1 MSWINESGPYSGI
14 VMSSRVRIA
23 RNIAGL
29 PFPSI
34 ASAEASQKVVDMV
47 RKSILE
53 SNSILSRDFD
63 FVSLRSLNDVE
74 KYILVEKHLIS
85 PDLVERAEVAAVLM
99 DRNEQVS
106 IMVNEEDHIRMQCIF
121 PGFQL
126 DKAWELL
133 NRVDDIIE
141 ESIEYSFDEH
151 LGYLT
156 SCPTNVGTGMR
167 ASVMMHL
174 PGLVATNYINNVLHT
189 ISKVGLTARGL
200 YGEGSEALGDIYQI
214 SNQITLGPT
223 EEEIISSLNIAVR
236 QIMENEK
243 MARQVLVQS
252 GKLEFE
258 DRIWRALGVLRHA
271 RKLSLQE
278 FMSLLSQVR
287 LGVDMGIIKGIDV
300 VMLNEL
306 MVKCQP
312 AHLQAYV
319 GREISAQELDV
330 VRANRVRGELSKIS

>member
-1 MSWINESGPYSGI
+1 MSWINESGPYNGI
-14 VMSSRVRIA
+14 VMSSRIRIA

-34 ASAEASQKVVDMV
+34 ANQETSQKVVNMV
-47 RKSILE
+47 KNSILE
-53 SNSILSRDFD
+53 SNSILSKDFD
-63 FVSLRSLNDVE
+63 FIPLKNLSDVE
-74 KYILVEKHLIS
+74 KYVLVEKHLIS
-85 PDLVERAEVAAVLM
+85 PDLLERAEVAAALINH
-99 DRNEQVS
+99 DEEIS

-133 NRVDDIIE
+133 NKVDDIVE
-141 ESIEYSFDEH
+141 ESIEYSFDEN

-174 PGLVATNYINNVLHT
+174 PGLVATNYINSVLHT

-200 YGEGSEALGDIYQI
+200 YGEGSEALGDVYQI
-214 SNQITLGPT
+214 SNQVTLGPS
-223 EEEIISSLNIAVR
+223 EEEIISNINIAVR
-236 QIMENEK
+236 QIIENEK
-243 MARQVLVQS
+243 MARQALVQS
-252 GKLEFE
+252 NSLEFE
-258 DRIWRALGVLRHA
+258 DSIWRALGILTHA

-278 FMSLLSQVR
+278 FMSMLSQVR

-312 AHLQAYV
+312 AHLQAYI
-319 GREISAQELDV
+319 GKEANAQELDV
-330 VRANRVRGELSKIS
+330 ARADRVRKELSKVV

>member
-1 MSWINESGPYSGI
+1 MSWINESGPFNGI

-34 ASAEASQKVVDMV
+34 ASPEVLQKAVDMV
-47 RKSILE
+47 KKSILE

-63 FVSLRSLNDVE
+63 FVSLRNLSDVE

-85 PDLVERAEVAAVLM
+85 PDLVERAEVAAALINH
-99 DRNEQVS
+99 NEQIS

-133 NRVDDIIE
+133 NRVDDIVE

-174 PGLVATNYINNVLHT
+174 PGLVATKYINSVLQT

-214 SNQITLGPT
+214 SNQITLGPS
-223 EEEIISSLNIAVR
+223 EEEIISNINIAVR
-236 QIMENEK
+236 QLMENER
-243 MARQVLVQS
+243 MARQALMQS
-252 GKLEFE
+252 NKLEFE
-258 DRIWRALGVLRHA
+258 DRIWRSLGILTHA

-287 LGVDMGIIKGIDV
+287 LGVDMGIINGIDV

-312 AHLQAYV
+312 AHLQAYI
-319 GREISAQELDV
+319 GRETSAEELDV
-330 VRANRVRGELSKIS
+330 ARADRVRNELSKVT

>member
-1 MSWINESGPYSGI
+1 MSWINESGLYSGI
-14 VMSSRVRIA
+14 VMSSRIRIA

-34 ASAEASQKVVDMV
+34 ASQEVSQKVVDMV
-47 RKSILE
+47 KKSILE

-63 FVSLRSLNDVE
+63 FIPLKNLSDVE
-74 KYILVEKHLIS
+74 RYVLVEKHLIS
-85 PDLVERAEVAAVLM
+85 PDLLERAEVAAVLINH
-99 DRNEQVS
+99 DEQIS

-133 NRVDDIIE
+133 NKVDDIVE
-141 ESIEYSFDEH
+141 ESIEYSFDEN

-174 PGLVATNYINNVLHT
+174 PGLVATDHINSVLHT

-223 EEEIISSLNIAVR
+223 EEEIISSINIAVR
-236 QIMENEK
+236 QIMENER
-243 MARQVLVQS
+243 MARQALVQS

-258 DRIWRALGVLRHA
+258 DRIWRALGMLKYA
-271 RKLSLQE
+271 RKLNLQE

-287 LGVDMGIIKGIDV
+287 LGVDMGIISGIDV

-319 GREISAQELDV
+319 GREVSAQELDV
-330 VRANRVRGELSKIS
+330 ARADRVRKELSKVI

>member
-34 ASAEASQKVVDMV
+34 ASAEVSQKIVDMV

-63 FVSLRSLNDVE
+63 FVPLRNLSDVE

-85 PDLVERAEVAAVLM
+85 PDLVERAEVAAALINH
-99 DRNEQVS
+99 NEQIS

-133 NRVDDIIE
+133 NRVDDIVE

-174 PGLVATNYINNVLHT
+174 PGLVATNYINSVLHT

-214 SNQITLGPT
+214 SNQITLGPS
-223 EEEIISSLNIAVR
+223 EEEIISNINIVVR
-236 QIMENEK
+236 QIMENER
-243 MARQVLVQS
+243 MARQALVQS
-252 GKLEFE
+252 NRLEFE
-258 DRIWRALGVLRHA
+258 DRIWRALGILKHA

-287 LGVDMGIIKGIDV
+287 LGVDMGIINGIDV

-312 AHLQAYV
+312 AHLQAYI
-319 GREISAQELDV
+319 GRETSAEELDV
-330 VRANRVRGELSKIS
+330 ARADRVRNELSKVT

>member
-1 MSWINESGPYSGI
+1 MSWINENGPYSGI
-14 VMSSRVRIA
+14 VMSSRIRIA

-34 ASAEASQKVVDMV
+34 ASIETSQKVVDMV

-63 FVSLRSLNDVE
+63 FVSLRNLNEVE
-74 KYILVEKHLIS
+74 RYILVEKHLIS
-85 PDLVERAEVAAVLM
+85 PDLVERAEIAAVLM

-106 IMVNEEDHIRMQCIF
+106 IMINEEDHIRMQCIF

-133 NRVDDIIE
+133 NRVDDIVE

-174 PGLVATNYINNVLHT
+174 PGLVATNYINSVLHT

-236 QIMENEK
+236 QIIENEK
-243 MARQVLVQS
+243 MARQALAQS

-258 DRIWRALGVLRHA
+258 DRIWRALGVLKHA
-271 RKLSLQE
+271 RRLSLQE
-278 FMSLLSQVR
+278 FMTLLSQVR
-287 LGVDMGIIKGIDV
+287 LGVDMGIIKGIDA

-319 GREISAQELDV
+319 GREISAEELDV